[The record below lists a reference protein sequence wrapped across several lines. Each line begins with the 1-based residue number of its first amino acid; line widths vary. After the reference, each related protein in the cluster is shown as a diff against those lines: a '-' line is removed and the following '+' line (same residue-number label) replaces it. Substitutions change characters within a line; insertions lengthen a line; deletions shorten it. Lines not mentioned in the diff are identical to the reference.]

1 MLQNIIKADIQ
12 NKQKHNKSR
21 LRYKN
26 IINNNKTKIK
36 TTEISTQTTNTITYK
51 SNETMTE
58 KKVMCDKSTS
68 TADLVK
74 KEKERKILE
83 KFKKQTLEKQEKAEL
98 FKQVLGSPRNTHD
111 IEDE

>member
-12 NKQKHNKSR
+12 NKQKHNRSR
-21 LRYKN
+21 LTYK
-26 IINNNKTKIK
+26 IKINNNKTKIK
-36 TTEISTQTTNTITYK
+36 TTEISTQTTTT
-51 SNETMTE
+51 ETVTE
-58 KKVMCDKSTS
+58 KPVMCDKSTS
-68 TADLVK
+68 TEDLVK

>member
-26 IINNNKTKIK
+26 KINNNKTK

-51 SNETMTE
+51 SSETMTE

-68 TADLVK
+68 TEDLVK
-74 KEKERKILE
+74 KEKERKKLE